1 MRRRFE
7 LNGEYVQTETRQC
20 DVDCWE
26 LRITDAE
33 GHVTVQYFSDPSL
46 LDKAAIKAHRDW
58 EDFGWMSESFDDWFR
73 QATVF
78 QSRTAPRGR
87 APER

>member
-7 LNGEYVQTETRQC
+7 LNGESVQTETRQC

-33 GHVTVQYFSDPSL
+33 GNVTVQYFSDPSL
-46 LDKAAIKAHRDW
+46 LDKAATQAHRDW
-58 EDFGWMSESFDDWFR
+58 EDFGWVSEPFDNWVP
-73 QATVF
+73 T
-78 QSRTAPRGR
+78 SHSLSK
-87 APER
+87 

>member
-20 DVDCWE
+20 DANCWE

-33 GHVTVQYFSDPSL
+33 GNVTIQYFSDPSL
-46 LDKAAIKAHRDW
+46 MDRAAIKAHRDW
-58 EDFGWMSESFDDWFR
+58 EDFGWLSESIDDWIP
-73 QATVF
+73 T
-78 QSRTAPRGR
+78 SHSLSK
-87 APER
+87 

>member
-26 LRITDAE
+26 LRITDAD
-33 GHVTVQYFSDPSL
+33 GNVTVQYFSDPGL
-46 LDKAAIKAHRDW
+46 LDKAATRAIRDW
-58 EDFGWMSESFDDWFR
+58 EDFGWVSEPFENW
-73 QATVF
+73 
-78 QSRTAPRGR
+78 APTSHSLSK
-87 APER
+87 

>member
-26 LRITDAE
+26 LRITDEE
-33 GHVTVQYFSDPSL
+33 GNVAVQYFSDPSL
-46 LDKAAIKAHRDW
+46 LDKAATKAHPIGKTLDGYRSRSTI
-58 EDFGWMSESFDDWFR
+58 GFR
-73 QATVF
+73 QAIAC
-78 QSRTAPRGR
+78 QSRTARGK
-87 APER
+87 P

>member
-7 LNGEYVQTETRQC
+7 LNGEFVQTDTHQC

-33 GHVTVQYFSDPSL
+33 GNVTVQYFSDHSL
-46 LDKAAIKAHRDW
+46 LERAATKAHRDW
-58 EDFGWMSESFDDWFR
+58 EDFGWVSEPFENWVPTGHSL
-73 QATVF
+73 
-78 QSRTAPRGR
+78 SK
-87 APER
+87 